1 MLTVS
6 EKDFEVLSVSVVDWE
21 STAMDDSSAMGFPH
35 QLPVVRLLE
44 MSGMP
49 LYQESFQG
57 GVFWEEGK

>member
-6 EKDFEVLSVSVVDWE
+6 EKDFEVLNVSVVDWE
-21 STAMDDSSAMGFPH
+21 STAMDDSSAMGFSH
-35 QLPVVRLLE
+35 QLPVVELLE